1 LEEQFRVVQVSDTHL
16 SHRHPHFLANW
27 RRFAAAI
34 AEAPPRLVVNTGDAS
49 LAGARHREDLAAA
62 AELHAALP
70 CAWRIVPGNHDAGDH
85 PALCD
90 GSGRRLPATRERLA
104 AFRAALGPDRFLEDI
119 GGWRLL
125 GINGML
131 LGSDLPEEEEQ
142 FDWIEA
148 ARAGAGGRL
157 LALFLHK
164 PPFLSDP
171 SEPGPVY
178 WSVDPR
184 ARARLMRLLDDP
196 RLRLVGCGHLH
207 EHFARRHGAAEM
219 RCCPSLAFVASPAL
233 QPEAAGGT
241 RETGWLEHV
250 FTADR
255 VVTRVVADGG
265 LAPTLLDDVVDEVYP
280 ERRR

>member
-1 LEEQFRVVQVSDTHL
+1 MQQEFRVVQVSDTHL
-16 SHRHPHFLANW
+16 SRRHPHFLANW
-27 RRFAAAI
+27 ERFAAAL
-34 AEAPPRLVVNTGDAS
+34 APAPPRLVVNTGDAS
-49 LAGARHREDLAAA
+49 LAGARHPADLRVA

-70 CAWRIVPGNHDAGDH
+70 CPWRIVPGNHDAGDH

-90 GSGRRLPATRERLA
+90 DTGRRLPVTRERLA
-104 AFRAALGPDRFLEDI
+104 ACRAALGADRFAEDI

-131 LGSDLPEEEEQ
+131 LGSGLPEEEEQ
-142 FDWIEA
+142 FAWLED
-148 ARAGAGGRL
+148 ARATAGDRL
-157 LALFLHK
+157 VALFLHK
-164 PPFLSDP
+164 PPFLDDP

-184 ARARLMRLLDDP
+184 ARARLMPLLDDR

-207 EHFARRHGAAEM
+207 EHFARRHGAASI

-233 QPEAAGGT
+233 QPDAAGGA
-241 RETGWLEHV
+241 REIGWLEHA
-250 FTADR
+250 FSRDG
-255 VVTRVVADGG
+255 VVTRVVTGGG
-265 LAPTLLDDVVDEVYP
+265 LARTLLDDVVDEVYP

>member
-1 LEEQFRVVQVSDTHL
+1 MEEQFRVVQVSDTHL
-16 SHRHPHFLANW
+16 SRRHPHFLANW

-49 LAGARHREDLAAA
+49 LAGARHREDLVAA

-70 CAWRIVPGNHDAGDH
+70 CAWRIVPGNHDTGDH

-90 GSGRRLPATRERLA
+90 ASGRRLPVTRERLA
-104 AFRAALGPDRFLEDI
+104 GFRATLGPDRFLEDI

-131 LGSDLPEEEEQ
+131 LGSGLPEEEEQ
-142 FDWIEA
+142 FAWLEA
-148 ARAGAGGRL
+148 ARASAGDRL

-171 SEPGPVY
+171 AEPGPVY

-184 ARARLMRLLDDP
+184 ARARLMGLLDDA

-207 EHFARRHGAAEM
+207 EHFARRHRAAEI

-233 QPEAAGGT
+233 QAEAAGGA

-250 FTADR
+250 FARDGVTTR
-255 VVTRVVADGG
+255 VVTDG
-265 LAPTLLDDVVDEVYP
+265 LARTLLDDVVDEVYP

>member
-1 LEEQFRVVQVSDTHL
+1 
-16 SHRHPHFLANW
+16 
-27 RRFAAAI
+27 
-34 AEAPPRLVVNTGDAS
+34 
-49 LAGARHREDLAAA
+49 
-62 AELHAALP
+62 LHAALP

-90 GSGRRLPATRERLA
+90 GSGRRLEVTRTRLA
-104 AFRAALGPDRFLEDI
+104 ACRAALGPDRFLEDI

-131 LGSDLPEEEEQ
+131 LGSALPEEEEQ
-142 FDWIEA
+142 FAWLEA
-148 ARAGAGGRL
+148 ARASAGGRL

-171 SEPGPVY
+171 AEPGPVY

-184 ARARLMRLLDDP
+184 ARARLMGLLDDP

-207 EHFARRHGAAEM
+207 EHFARRHGAAEI

-233 QPEAAGGT
+233 QPELAGGT

-250 FTADR
+250 FHPGGVATR
-255 VVTRVVADGG
+255 VVTGG
-265 LAPTLLDDVVDEVYP
+265 DLAPTLLDDVVDEVYP